1 LPLSLRH
8 IGIRADDFNLVPEF
22 LNQRPGERRGG
33 YKGSKPRS
41 KCHPRDRCFE
51 PAVFPRPMDALE
63 AHRVRPYTGSM
74 HVHAHG
80 AGGPTRVLKIS
91 LAVTLGYIVL
101 LVVAGMRAH
110 SLALLSEAGHNLS
123 DFLALLL
130 SLVAVYF
137 QTRPA
142 NSTKTYGYHRA
153 GVLAAL
159 VNATSLVAVSFF
171 IFYEAFRRLQHPEH
185 VQATVMMWVAAAGV
199 VMNGVIAL
207 LLYRSSRGFGGDV
220 NIRSALLHEVGDTL
234 STAAVI
240 AGGWAILVTRN
251 YWIDSALSFGIA
263 VLILWSGF
271 GIVRETLNIL
281 LEGTPRGMKL
291 EKIESAIRS
300 VGGVNDVH
308 DLHVWSIGSET
319 HALSCH
325 ISIADIPPS
334 VSERILRDVKD
345 RLLHDFRID
354 HTTIQFEHAI
364 CEVAHGCVIPV
375 SESEEHHH
383 HHSH

>member
-1 LPLSLRH
+1 
-8 IGIRADDFNLVPEF
+8 
-22 LNQRPGERRGG
+22 
-33 YKGSKPRS
+33 
-41 KCHPRDRCFE
+41 
-51 PAVFPRPMDALE
+51 
-63 AHRVRPYTGSM
+63 M
-74 HVHAHG
+74 HVHVHG
-80 AGGPTRVLKIS
+80 AGSPTRVLKIS
-91 LAVTLGYIVL
+91 LAVTLAYIVL
-101 LVVAGMRAH
+101 LVVAGVRAH
-110 SLALLSEAGHNLS
+110 SLALFSEAGHNFS
-123 DFLALLL
+123 DFMALLL

-137 QTRPA
+137 QSRPA

-153 GVLAAL
+153 GVLVAL

-185 VQATVMMWVAAAGV
+185 VQAGLMMWVAAAGV
-199 VMNGVIAL
+199 VMNGAIAL
-207 LLYRSSRGFGGDV
+207 LLFRSGGDI

-240 AGGWAILVTRN
+240 AGGWAILVTGN
-251 YWIDSALSFGIA
+251 YWIDSVLSVAIG

-291 EKIESAIRS
+291 DKIESAIRS
-300 VGGVNDVH
+300 VEGVNDVH

-334 VSERILRDVKD
+334 VSERILREVKE
-345 RLLHDFRID
+345 RLLRGFRID
-354 HTTIQFEHAI
+354 HTTIQFENVV
-364 CEVAHGCVIPV
+364 CETAHGCVIPV
-375 SESEEHHH
+375 VESEEHHH

>member
-1 LPLSLRH
+1 MHAR
-8 IGIRADDFNLVPEF
+8 V
-22 LNQRPGERRGG
+22 QGG
-33 YKGSKPRS
+33 
-41 KCHPRDRCFE
+41 
-51 PAVFPRPMDALE
+51 
-63 AHRVRPYTGSM
+63 
-74 HVHAHG
+74 
-80 AGGPTRVLKIS
+80 GGTTRVLKIS
-91 LAVTLGYIVL
+91 LAVTLAYIGL
-101 LVVAGMRAH
+101 LVVAGIRAH

-137 QTRPA
+137 QARPA

-159 VNATSLVAVSFF
+159 VNATSLVAISFF
-171 IFYEAFRRLQHPEH
+171 IFYEGLRRLQHPQP
-185 VQATVMMWVAAAGV
+185 VQASVMMWVAAAGV
-199 VMNGVIAL
+199 VMNGAISL
-207 LLYRSSRGFGGDV
+207 LLYRWSQRPGADV

-240 AGGWAILVTRN
+240 AGGWAILVTGH
-251 YWIDSALSFGIA
+251 YWIDSALSFGIG

-291 EKIESAIRS
+291 EKIESAILS
-300 VGGVNDVH
+300 IEGVNDVH
-308 DLHVWSIGSET
+308 DLHVWSIGSES

-325 ISIADIPPS
+325 VSIADIPPS
-334 VSERILRDVKD
+334 VSERILRDVKG

-354 HTTIQFEHAI
+354 HTTIQFEHVV

-375 SESEEHHH
+375 AESEEHHH
-383 HHSH
+383 SHRH

>member
-1 LPLSLRH
+1 
-8 IGIRADDFNLVPEF
+8 
-22 LNQRPGERRGG
+22 
-33 YKGSKPRS
+33 
-41 KCHPRDRCFE
+41 
-51 PAVFPRPMDALE
+51 
-63 AHRVRPYTGSM
+63 M

-91 LAVTLGYIVL
+91 LAVTLAYIVL
-101 LVVAGMRAH
+101 LVIAGLRAH

-137 QTRPA
+137 QSRPA
-142 NSTKTYGYHRA
+142 NSTKTYGYQRA

-159 VNATSLVAVSFF
+159 LNAGSLLVVSFF

-185 VQATVMMWVAAAGV
+185 VQASVMMWVAAAGV

-207 LLYRSSRGFGGDV
+207 LLYRSAGSSGGDV

-240 AGGWAILVTRN
+240 AGGWAILITGN
-251 YWIDSALSFGIA
+251 YWIDSALSVGIGA
-263 VLILWSGF
+263 LILWSGF

-291 EKIESAIRS
+291 EKIEAAMRS
-300 VGGVNDVH
+300 IEGVNDVH

-325 ISIADIPPS
+325 IAIADIPLS
-334 VSERILRDVKD
+334 VSERILRDVKECLRD
-345 RLLHDFRID
+345 DFRID
-354 HTTIQFEHAI
+354 HTTIQFEHEV
-364 CEVAHGCVIPV
+364 CEVAHGCVMPV
-375 SESEEHHH
+375 PESEAHH